1 MILQIKRPGHF
12 HIRYER
18 KKEKKKY
25 APHFH
30 MQHKVIC
37 MGAHAS
43 PAKYQQLWTVLP
55 WTGLQVSIK
64 ALDCI
69 WWYSG
74 RRGVKKEL
82 CATNYQ
88 WLLPCWNLVLK
99 AARQGGLDSS
109 LPTFKHIPISTPLS
123 LNITVFIFLFI
134 CRTEE
139 ENREFSHKVI
149 LSTDDLKCNR
159 KGLEAFYQ

>member
-1 MILQIKRPGHF
+1 
-12 HIRYER
+12 
-18 KKEKKKY
+18 
-25 APHFH
+25 

-109 LPTFKHIPISTPLS
+109 PPTFKHIPISTPLS

-139 ENREFSHKVI
+139 ENREEECTTYPQICDKTNSFPLIRPLTTLRPKQGRV
-149 LSTDDLKCNR
+149 R
-159 KGLEAFYQ
+159 KRMNNWLVVF